1 MANEFRIAAEWVDG
15 KSHYLFRRG
24 YQKIAYARP
33 HGGGKRWD
41 VFDADYAKLMEIP
54 AKSRE
59 EALERVTAWVR
70 DGSLERSLQ
79 KRLEQRKSAMR
90 TLAIIYSGHAKELEL
105 HSSDG
110 LVRPCIPLQR
120 ETHRLLR
127 AVAIKR
133 SRKIPGGPPSIAAVV
148 EELVDRS
155 RGDLE
160 REAGAIFK
168 RELAKKR

>member
-41 VFDADYAKLMEIP
+41 VFAADYAKLMEIP

-70 DGSLERSLQ
+70 D
-79 KRLEQRKSAMR
+79 
-90 TLAIIYSGHAKELEL
+90 
-105 HSSDG
+105 
-110 LVRPCIPLQR
+110 
-120 ETHRLLR
+120 
-127 AVAIKR
+127 R
-133 SRKIPGGPPSIAAVV
+133 SRWSALSKNVSNSANPPC
-148 EELVDRS
+148 
-155 RGDLE
+155 E
-160 REAGAIFK
+160 R
-168 RELAKKR
+168 